1 MLILLLSGYAG
12 SGKDAAALLLM
23 EEMGFVRYAFAD
35 ALKDLVAAESGLPVE
50 TFHDRRLKDKV
61 MANGKTPRD
70 LLLATARVAR
80 RKDMDVFARGIAKHI
95 KEDPHSKRIV
105 ISDWRYEREYEFL
118 RSVFPDAVI
127 RRIRIYR
134 DTVTAVDE
142 ETEHDLDSHP
152 MDTIIHNNGS
162 IQSLRDSLR
171 SILGPRMNL
180 NT

>member
-61 MANGKTPRD
+61 IANGKTPRD
-70 LLLATARVAR
+70 LLLATARALR
-80 RKDMDVFARGIAKHI
+80 RKDLDVFARGIAKHI

-105 ISDWRYEREYEFL
+105 ISDWRYEREYEFF

-127 RRIRIYR
+127 RRIRIHR

-142 ETEHDLDSHP
+142 ETEHDLDTYQ
-152 MDTIIHNNGS
+152 MDMRITNDGS
-162 IQSLRDSLR
+162 ISDLRDLLHKVFR
-171 SILGPRMNL
+171 VL
-180 NT
+180 